1 MLKTC
6 AVADCGRDC
15 ICEAMNIVTNILAD
29 AGGEVASSL
38 ARPDMPPGSVDVIP
52 QDAYEDA
59 ETRTDL
65 CGLHEALTARREAL
79 SLTPTRRVCLGG
91 GPAGAA
97 VRAMPV

>member
-1 MLKTC
+1 
-6 AVADCGRDC
+6 
-15 ICEAMNIVTNILAD
+15 MNIVTNILAD

-38 ARPDMPPGSVDVIP
+38 ARPDMPPGSVNVIP

-79 SLTPTRRVCLGG
+79 VERRTYTKYWFNRATSSFIIPSSLQLLIRR
-91 GPAGAA
+91 
-97 VRAMPV
+97 